1 MILIICIGLLG
12 LALLHCN
19 SLFCAALFLPRAH
32 CFNQDSSLTK
42 VRAAESGKF
51 KFVNKSINMYR
62 NFRTDAEK
70 DEIARQYLEKRR
82 QRKKKK
88 RTPKWFPG
96 PACKLSKVNP
106 EKVKVG
112 PEYSAIATLKKTE
125 EWKNEDTILIEAC
138 TVEWVKKSFDEQTE
152 LRVAK
157 VPYLHGVLWQNH
169 AVSRDG
175 TNPIILCD
183 HTGEIEVRLHDQLRA
198 RFRKQLLEKH
208 SEPAI
213 LMKKVSI
220 FKTDDGK
227 EFYAC
232 CSLQNFIH
240 LVGPDRQENDYPSSF
255 CLQYGAQDV
264 SELDLPQTCDL
275 TSNTQ
280 LTKKEPEG
288 ETVSQA
294 VLLPRPGY
302 IDGRTFS
309 PTSGTFK
316 LSK

>member
-1 MILIICIGLLG
+1 
-12 LALLHCN
+12 
-19 SLFCAALFLPRAH
+19 
-32 CFNQDSSLTK
+32 
-42 VRAAESGKF
+42 
-51 KFVNKSINMYR
+51 MYR

-70 DEIARQYLEKRR
+70 DEIARQYLQKRR

-175 TNPIILCD
+175 TNPLMLCD
-183 HTGEIEVRLHDQLRA
+183 GTGEIEVRLHDELRA
-198 RFRKQLLEKH
+198 RFHKQIVEKN

-227 EFYAC
+227 QFYAC

-264 SELDLPQTCDL
+264 SELKLPQTCDL
-275 TSNTQ
+275 TH
-280 LTKKEPEG
+280 LTVNFSSETEPEG
-288 ETVSQA
+288 ETLSQA

-309 PTSGTFK
+309 PTSGRFK